1 MSDEQADEN
10 GAAEPSYSFTPEE
23 NSRALLELF
32 AAARCWLPGGGEH
45 QAMNEV
51 LAGLEFPGWT
61 YVVFAGRAIATLA
74 EMLGEPKEVLDQL
87 TRDLINHTVEGPP
100 GEAQ

>member
-1 MSDEQADEN
+1 MSDETGDEN

-32 AAARCWLPGGGEH
+32 AAARCWIPGGGEH

-51 LAGLEFPGWT
+51 LAGLEFPGFV
-61 YVVFAGRAIATLA
+61 YVVYAGRAIAGLA
-74 EMLGEPKEVLDQL
+74 ETIGNPEEVLDKL
-87 TRDLINHTVEGPP
+87 TRDTINHTAEGPP